1 MLCFFSEGLCGLDPK
16 PVKHGALP
24 AAHGPGSL
32 CLAEAH
38 TSEASRRRPRPGLGA
53 AVGGPDV
60 MRASQ
65 SQKDEH
71 SSPHAQCLK
80 VSDS

>member
-1 MLCFFSEGLCGLDPK
+1 MGEGHGGAPVWAQQILWVRCFFSEGLCGLDPK

-38 TSEASRRRPRPGLGA
+38 TSEASRRCPRPGLGT
-53 AVGGPDV
+53 AVGG
-60 MRASQ
+60 A
-65 SQKDEH
+65 
-71 SSPHAQCLK
+71 
-80 VSDS
+80 